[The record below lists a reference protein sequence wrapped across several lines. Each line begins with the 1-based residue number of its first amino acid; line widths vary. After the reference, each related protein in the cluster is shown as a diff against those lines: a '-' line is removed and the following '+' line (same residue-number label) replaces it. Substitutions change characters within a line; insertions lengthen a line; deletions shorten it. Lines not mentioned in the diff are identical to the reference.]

1 MQSQRKRFWAE
12 IDLDSARSNF
22 LFVKSKLKADTK
34 LCCVIK
40 ANAYGHG
47 AVQLAK
53 LYSTLNVDYFAVS
66 NLEEGMQ
73 LRENGIEEPILILGY
88 TSPECADIL
97 AEYSIT
103 QSVFSYEYAFEL
115 EEMAKKADVKIKIHI
130 KLDTGM
136 GRIGFNAKDVSE
148 NKEDLHE
155 VEDVCK
161 KFSHLITEGIF
172 THFSSADEGE
182 NGYEYT
188 KKQYD
193 NFLSAIDELEK
204 TGLKFSIKHC
214 ANSAA
219 ILDYPEFQMDMVRAG
234 IVLYGVLPSQDIKC
248 IADLKP
254 VMSLKSVVSQ
264 VKNVYSGEFIS
275 YGRTYEAKGPMKV
288 AAISGGYADGFWRA
302 NSLNGT
308 KLIVNGV
315 RVPILGRVCMD
326 QLMLDVTKLDNVK
339 AGDIVTVIGTQGNA
353 EVSADELAKRNNT
366 INYEILCSVGE
377 RVPRIYIE
385 KSEIV
390 SVKDNIISD

>member
-12 IDLDSARSNF
+12 IDLDSAKSNY
-22 LFVKSKLKADTK
+22 LYVKSKLKPDTK
-34 LCCVIK
+34 MCCVIK

-53 LYSTLNVDYFAVS
+53 LYSALNVDYFAVS

-73 LRENGIEEPILILGY
+73 LRENGIKEPILILGY

-103 QSVFSYEYAFEL
+103 QTVFSYEYALEL
-115 EEMAKKADVKIKIHI
+115 EEMAKKSDVTIKIHI

-136 GRIGFNAKDVSE
+136 GRIGFNAKDMSE
-148 NKEDLHE
+148 NQNDLRE
-155 VEDVCK
+155 VEVVCK
-161 KFSHLITEGIF
+161 EFKHLLTEGIF

-188 KKQYD
+188 KKQYE
-193 NFLSAIDELEK
+193 NFVYAIDNLEK
-204 TGLKFSIKHC
+204 TGLSFSIRHC

-219 ILDYPEFQMDMVRAG
+219 ILDYPEYQMDMVRAG

-248 IADLKP
+248 PAELKP

-264 VKNVYSGEFIS
+264 VKNIDNGDFVS
-275 YGRTYEAKGPMKV
+275 YGRTFEAKGPMKI

-302 NSLNGT
+302 NSINGT
-308 KLIVNGV
+308 ELIINGG
-315 RVPILGRVCMD
+315 RVPVIGRVCMD
-326 QLMLDVTKLDNVK
+326 QLMLDVSKLDNVK
-339 AGDIVTVIGTQGNA
+339 VGDVVTVIGKQGDV
-353 EVSADELAKRNNT
+353 EVTADELAVRNNT

-377 RVPRIYIE
+377 RVPRMFIE